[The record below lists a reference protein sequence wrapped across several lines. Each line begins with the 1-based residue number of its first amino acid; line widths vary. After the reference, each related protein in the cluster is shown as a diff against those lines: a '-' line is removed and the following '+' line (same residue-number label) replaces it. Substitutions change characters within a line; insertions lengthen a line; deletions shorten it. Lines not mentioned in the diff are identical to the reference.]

1 MRLKFD
7 IKNSGEVDAGLLP
20 YTDTVIIDVESGNP
34 GGEDGE
40 FMEFMQSALAEW
52 FDGSSVDAENITKA

>member
-7 IKNSGEVDAGLLP
+7 IENFGEIGAGLSP
-20 YTDTVIIDVESGNP
+20 YSETVMIDVESGDP

-40 FMEFMQSALAEW
+40 FMEFMQSSLAEW
-52 FDGSSVDAENITKA
+52 FDGSAVSAEDITDA